1 LVVPSEEASKLEI
14 RDIIR
19 KHEIETIGKDAT
31 VAEALNR
38 MIASNLE
45 SIIVKRADIN
55 DAYGLVTRRDVL
67 YKVVAQGQDPAKV
80 KVTEIMM
87 SPLVILNN
95 IHLDVSHAA
104 RTMANTHVSTIV
116 VFDKGD
122 IYGFLSGDDIL
133 NAVSKGLI
141 RKALDKQI

>member
-1 LVVPSEEASKLEI
+1 MEI
-14 RDIIR
+14 KDIIR

-31 VAEALNR
+31 VADALNR
-38 MIASNLE
+38 MMGRDIE

-55 DAYGLVTRRDVL
+55 DAYGLVTRKDIL
-67 YKVVAQGQDPAKV
+67 YKVIAQGLDPAQV
-80 KVTEIMM
+80 KVTDIMM

-95 IHLDVSHAA
+95 IHLDVRHAA
-104 RTMANTHVSTIV
+104 RTMANTQVSTIV

-141 RKALDKQI
+141 RKTLDRQV